1 MKKIFQ
7 IIGITFLTCFSFY
20 YTDKMVELS
29 KNKDPLMIE
38 IVSKQDD
45 FNTYKMESVIYDDY
59 ILSGTKG
66 KVVDIKES
74 YMKMKNLGKYNENL
88 YVYKEELPND
98 LINNNLDK
106 FIIGTNTDKQDL
118 SLVFKVLSTNN
129 IDKIL
134 NILSNNNIKA
144 TFFID
149 KKIIE
154 QSPYIVNSIVKQGHY
169 IGNYGYNNK
178 YNNTDLNKTNKILKK
193 YSNYDIKYCYTDE
206 INYDT
211 LNTCKN
217 NKMNTIKPK
226 YTYNNYLYDNIKKD
240 LKKGNIY
247 SLDTNNYIV
256 NELDTMIK
264 YIKQRGY
271 SFKTLEELFV

>member
-1 MKKIFQ
+1 
-7 IIGITFLTCFSFY
+7 
-20 YTDKMVELS
+20 
-29 KNKDPLMIE
+29 MIE

-66 KVVDIKES
+66 KVVNVKES

-88 YVYKEELPND
+88 YVYKEDLPND
-98 LINNNLDK
+98 LIRDNLDK
-106 FIIGTNTDKQDL
+106 FIIGINTDRQDI
-118 SLVFKVLSTNN
+118 SLVFRVSDCNN

-134 NILSNNNIKA
+134 TILSDNNIKA

-149 KKIIE
+149 GKVIE
-154 QSPYIVNSIVKQGHY
+154 LSPYIVNSIIKQGHY
-169 IGNYGYNNK
+169 IGNYGYDMK
-178 YNNTDLNKTNKILKK
+178 YNDTDLSKTNKILKK
-193 YSNYDIKYCYTDE
+193 YSNYDIRYCYTDE
-206 INYDT
+206 VDYDI

-226 YTYNNYLYDNIKKD
+226 YVYDNYLYDNIKKD

-247 SLDTNNYIV
+247 SLGTNNYIV

-271 SFKTLEELFV
+271 SFKTLEQFFV